1 MVYPISKKTIFLPL
15 RLLFLKNIEGTENI
29 PKKGPFILTSNHES
43 YLDPLLIGSVI
54 IPLLNK
60 KIHFLAKKGYFW
72 EFFGDKIAEDW
83 GGCVSLSDSKEKV
96 LQKLMLLLKQSEIIG
111 IFIEGTESL
120 DGELKRG
127 KTGTVRLALKAKI
140 PILPIGLIGTFN
152 ITPRNKL
159 IPKLKRAKLRIGKPI
174 YLDKYYQKKIDNR
187 LLRKL
192 TDDIM
197 NVISQLTG
205 KPYNN

>member
-1 MVYPISKKTIFLPL
+1 MVYPISKRTIFLPL

-43 YLDPLLIGSVI
+43 YLDPLLIGSVV

-72 EFFGDKIAEDW
+72 DFFGNKIAKDW
-83 GGCVSLSDSKEKV
+83 GGCISLSDGKEKA
-96 LQKLMLLLKQSEIIG
+96 LQKLMLLLKQGEIVG
-111 IFIEGTESL
+111 IFIEGPESL
-120 DGELKRG
+120 DGQLKKG
-127 KTGTVRLALKAKI
+127 KTGAVRLALKAKV

-152 ITPRNKL
+152 IVPGNKL
-159 IPKLKRAKLRIGKPI
+159 IPKLKRAKLRIGKLI
-174 YLDKYYQKKIDNR
+174 YLDKYYQKKIGNR

-197 NVISQLTG
+197 YIISELTG
-205 KPYNN
+205 KPYNY